1 MPGVLQLLR
10 IHPEEPEPNSEI
22 LDSSQTRVW
31 YHATVRDATGSAL
44 AGMPQRNAFKLAST
58 TTLPDF
64 RDKHQQGALNMP
76 LFCHARLTRTLRAN
90 TAGASQPSGSQG
102 ASFVNAVI
110 EDIEPVSWDP
120 ASAPNAACNDVLHIL
135 NNCPRHDDGLL
146 FAYLEDIRPDPY
158 YGFQVVH
165 AGKESVKAKY
175 VAALV
180 ASPNRSIPEDVGSG
194 YKVTSS
200 GIIDF
205 VNPDAAQLGT
215 RILSCFCSMND
226 PL

>member
-1 MPGVLQLLR
+1 M
-10 IHPEEPEPNSEI
+10 
-22 LDSSQTRVW
+22 
-31 YHATVRDATGSAL
+31 
-44 AGMPQRNAFKLAST
+44 
-58 TTLPDF
+58 
-64 RDKHQQGALNMP
+64 
-76 LFCHARLTRTLRAN
+76 
-90 TAGASQPSGSQG
+90 
-102 ASFVNAVI
+102 I

-146 FAYLEDIRPDPY
+146 FAFLADIRPDPY
-158 YGFQVVH
+158 YGFQV
-165 AGKESVKAKY
+165 AYNGKESVKAKY